1 MYKKL
6 FIIIGILLILSGY
19 EDKEIIN
26 SDIETREKI
35 EEVVLTKRQKS
46 ILKSEGLSTNYKEL
60 TSTQQ
65 SAIKNVEEL
74 LTYLEDKYQISFSY
88 SLYYFPEILRQHER
102 LIAIPE
108 WGDSRFDQVE
118 VTREIKN
125 SKIIYDDN
133 YPSVAS
139 QPIYLKELNRK
150 VDEMTDLESVKIYL
164 TYGLLKSEKEPN
176 DFEDLLE
183 NGYLS
188 SQNIF

>member
-65 SAIKNVEEL
+65 SAIKSYL
-74 LTYLEDKYQISFSY
+74 LI
-88 SLYYFPEILRQHER
+88 
-102 LIAIPE
+102 
-108 WGDSRFDQVE
+108 
-118 VTREIKN
+118 
-125 SKIIYDDN
+125 
-133 YPSVAS
+133 
-139 QPIYLKELNRK
+139 
-150 VDEMTDLESVKIYL
+150 
-164 TYGLLKSEKEPN
+164 
-176 DFEDLLE
+176 
-183 NGYLS
+183 
-188 SQNIF
+188 